1 MGKFKPMLAAKVDD
15 TGLATLPYPMWGSAK
30 LDGVRANIHRVDTK
44 PIVMS
49 RSMTPFPNKR
59 LQLQFGRED
68 FMGYDGELCVGNPT
82 DKNLCDNTRAET
94 STIHGNCTADFYVF
108 DRWDL
113 DMPYH
118 QRQSRIYPDAN
129 LRVHYLPQ
137 VVLANADDVLA
148 YEDEQ
153 VRAGYEG
160 IILRRPD
167 SPYKQN
173 RSTLKEAY
181 LLKVKRYCDAEA
193 VVIGFEELMH
203 NANEATESNTGHTKR
218 ATFQENLVPMDTLG
232 ALIVRGINGP
242 FKDVTFNIGTGFTAA
257 QRKALW
263 LNREKAL
270 NKIVTY
276 KYFPI
281 GVKDKPRHPVFK
293 CFRDPRDM

>member
-1 MGKFKPMLAAKVDD
+1 MTFRPMLAAKVDD
-15 TGLATLPYPMWGSAK
+15 AGLAKLPYPMWGSPK
-30 LDGVRANIHRVDTK
+30 LDGVRATIHDKV
-44 PIVMS
+44 VQS

-59 LQLQFGRED
+59 LQLRFGREELH
-68 FMGYDGELCVGNPT
+68 GYDGELCVGNPT

-113 DMPYH
+113 DLPYNL
-118 QRQSRIYPDAN
+118 RQARIYPNAD

-137 VVLANADDVLA
+137 TVLENPEDVLA

-153 VRAGYEG
+153 VSAGYEG

-167 SPYKQN
+167 APYKQN
-173 RSTLKEAY
+173 RSTLREAY

-193 VVIGFEELMH
+193 IVIGFEELMH
-203 NANEATESNTGHTKR
+203 NGNEATTSNLGTTKR

-242 FKDVTFNIGTGFTAA
+242 FKDVVFNIGTGFTAA
-257 QRKALW
+257 QRKAIW
-263 LNREKAL
+263 LNRDKAL
-270 NKIVTY
+270 GKIATY